1 MRRGTGIGA
10 GIGAVWAVVL
20 ATPAHATP
28 PTVIAVEDE
37 AFGLSENEFF
47 TLRTTSDNLGSHFDS
62 RHETFL
68 VAIDLD
74 TREQMMWHIDSVHVT
89 TEFGETGTDDRKV
102 MQRDEPFAF
111 ADAFAILRERG
122 GVPWRAV
129 SDGEHWRGPPQT
141 KEGAASVLVGYDG
154 GERFALAKEDAM
166 AFSATTGSLLAATVP
181 DYPRLE
187 AISTR
192 ESLALRRFEPGAC
205 TYTAEDFA
213 RSPLGFAAIQ
223 LVRVECADEEE
234 LDRNSLLVP
243 VAALVSLGE

>member
-1 MRRGTGIGA
+1 MRLGA
-10 GIGAVWAVVL
+10 GIGAAWAAVL
-20 ATPAHATP
+20 ATAAHATP

-37 AFGLSENEFF
+37 PFGLSESEFF
-47 TLRTTSDNLGSHFDS
+47 ALRTTFDNLGSHFDS

-74 TREQMMWHIDSVHVT
+74 TREQVMWHVDSVHVT
-89 TEFGETGTDDRKV
+89 TEFGETGMDDRKV
-102 MQRDEPFAF
+102 MQREEPFAF
-111 ADAFAILRERG
+111 ANAFAILRERG

-129 SDGEHWRGPPQT
+129 SEGEHWRGPPQT
-141 KEGAASVLVGYDG
+141 NTGAARVSVAYAG
-154 GERFALAKEDAM
+154 GESFSLAKEDAI
-166 AFSATTGSLLAATVP
+166 AFTATTGSLLAATVP

-192 ESLALRRFEPGAC
+192 DSFALRRFESGSC

-223 LVRVECADEEE
+223 LVRVDCADEEE

-243 VAALVSLGE
+243 VAALVSAGE